1 MLLLAHVG
9 ITLGMAKGIQKV
21 MEDQGIKGITEWI
34 DLRLVIIGS
43 ILPDII
49 DKPLGGI
56 IFKETIG
63 NGRIYSH
70 TLLFL
75 LFLLVVAAYVWSKYS
90 KPGMLV
96 VAGGCIVHH
105 ILDGIWLYP
114 GTFLWPAYGWAFPK
128 GNPENWLQLWLNL
141 LTEPRYFL
149 QEVIGGIIII
159 CFVKNIVSRRQFV
172 KFIVNGR

>member
-9 ITLGMAKGIQKV
+9 ITLGIAKGIKKT
-21 MEDQGIKGITEWI
+21 MKYRGNELAENI
-34 DLRLVIIGS
+34 DYRLVILGAM
-43 ILPDII
+43 LPDII
-49 DKPLGGI
+49 DKPLGGV

-75 LFLLVVAAYVWSKYS
+75 LFLLAVAAYFWSKYR
-90 KPGMLV
+90 KIGMLV

-105 ILDGIWLYP
+105 ILDGMWLYP
-114 GTFLWPAYGWAFPK
+114 GTFLWPANGWAFPK

-141 LTEPRYFL
+141 LTEPRYL
-149 QEVIGGIIII
+149 LPEVIGGIIML
-159 CFVKNIVSRRQFV
+159 CFVKNIVSWRQFV
-172 KFIVNGR
+172 KFIANGR

>member
-9 ITLGMAKGIQKV
+9 ITLGIASSIKKVIEYRGTKGIR
-21 MEDQGIKGITEWI
+21 EWI
-34 DLRLVIIGS
+34 DYRLVILGS
-43 ILPDII
+43 MLPDII

-75 LFLLVVAAYVWSKYS
+75 LILSALGVFAWGKYRRS
-90 KPGMLV
+90 GLLV

-105 ILDGIWLYP
+105 ILDGMWLYP
-114 GTFLWPAYGWAFPK
+114 GTFLWSAYGWAFPK
-128 GNPENWLQLWLNL
+128 GDPENWLQLWLNL

-149 QEVIGGIIII
+149 PEVIGGIIIL
-159 CFVKNIVSRRQFV
+159 CFVKNLVFRRQFV
-172 KFIVNGR
+172 NFIVYGR